1 VKISEFISTLPNT
14 ILTGDSI
21 VIPDDFIR
29 KMFSF
34 SNLNKDDVFY
44 HLGIGNNPSTLRIAI
59 EEFKVKKAVG
69 IDINDTIIDE
79 IKSKTKNIKNAYA
92 INENVT
98 SCSLS
103 EATVIFSWFTDEK
116 ISKSLSKKF
125 ESELDSGSRI
135 ISIWSPPALYLPDKI
150 DFPILVCEK
159 PFKIGVDIKDQLKA
173 IYKTDCID
181 FTAAWNLADRYI
193 KSFGTVDLRHHR
205 FLNILQSLIIWFNA
219 RDLGIAC
226 ENEIP
231 PPVKSYVEILK
242 YFFNIDLTD
251 FYQSTVNL

>member
-1 VKISEFISTLPNT
+1 MKISEFISTLPNT

-69 IDINDTIIDE
+69 IDISDTIIDE
-79 IKSKTKNIKNAYA
+79 IKSKTKIIKNAYA

-116 ISKSLSKKF
+116 ISKSLSQKF
-125 ESELDSGSRI
+125 ESELASGSRI

>member
-14 ILTGDSI
+14 VLTGDS
-21 VIPDDFIR
+21 VIIPNEFIR
-29 KMFSF
+29 KMFSI
-34 SNLNKDDVFY
+34 SNLNKDDIFY
-44 HLGIGNNPSTLRIAI
+44 HLGIGNNPSTLQIAV

-69 IDINDTIIDE
+69 IDINPTVIDE
-79 IKSKTKNIKNAYA
+79 IKSKTNIIKNVYVL
-92 INENVT
+92 NENVS

-116 ISKSLSKKF
+116 INKLLSKKF
-125 ESELDSGSRI
+125 ESELDNGTRI
-135 ISIWSPPALYLPDKI
+135 ISIWSPPALFLPDKI

-159 PFKIGVDIKDQLKA
+159 PFKIGVNIKDQLRA
-173 IYKTDCID
+173 IYKSDCID
-181 FTAAWNLADRYI
+181 FTASWNLADRYI
-193 KSFGTVDLRHHR
+193 KSFGTVDARHHR

-219 RDLGIAC
+219 RDLGIVC

-251 FYQSTVNL
+251 FY

>member
-69 IDINDTIIDE
+69 IDISDTIIDE

-92 INENVT
+92 INESVT

-116 ISKSLSKKF
+116 ISKSLSQKF
-125 ESELDSGSRI
+125 ESELASGSRI

-193 KSFGTVDLRHHR
+193 KSFETVDLRHHR

>member
-92 INENVT
+92 INESVT

-116 ISKSLSKKF
+116 ISKSLSQKF
-125 ESELDSGSRI
+125 ESELATGSRI

>member
-21 VIPDDFIR
+21 VIPNDFIR

-116 ISKSLSKKF
+116 ISKSLSQKF
-125 ESELDSGSRI
+125 KSELASGSRI

-251 FYQSTVNL
+251 FYQSTVKL

>member
-1 VKISEFISTLPNT
+1 MKISEFISTLPNT
-14 ILTGDSI
+14 VLTGDSV

-34 SNLNKDDVFY
+34 SNLNKDDIFY
-44 HLGIGNNPSTLRIAI
+44 HLGIGNNPSTLQIAT

-69 IDINDTIIDE
+69 IDINATIIDE
-79 IKSKTKNIKNAYA
+79 IKSKIKIKNVYA
-92 INENVT
+92 LNENVS

-116 ISKSLSKKF
+116 INKLLSKKF
-125 ESELDSGSRI
+125 ESELDNGARI
-135 ISIWSPPALYLPDKI
+135 ISIWSPPALFLPDKI
-150 DFPILVCEK
+150 DFPILVCQK
-159 PFKIGVDIKDQLKA
+159 PFKIGMDIKDQLRA
-173 IYKTDCID
+173 IYKSDCID
-181 FTAAWNLADRYI
+181 FTASWNWADRYI
-193 KSFGTVDLRHHR
+193 KSFGTVDASHHR
-205 FLNILQSLIIWFNA
+205 FLNILHSLIIWFNA
-219 RDLGIAC
+219 RDLGIVC

-251 FYQSTVNL
+251 FY

>member
-1 VKISEFISTLPNT
+1 MKISEFISTLPNS
-14 ILTGDSI
+14 ILTGDSV

-69 IDINDTIIDE
+69 IDINSTVIDE
-79 IKSKTKNIKNAYA
+79 IKSKTKTIKNAYA

-116 ISKSLSKKF
+116 ISQSLSKKF
-125 ESELDSGSRI
+125 ESELDGGSRI

-159 PFKIGVDIKDQLKA
+159 PFKIGVDVKDQLKA

-251 FYQSTVNL
+251 FYQNTVNL

>member
-1 VKISEFISTLPNT
+1 MKISEFISTLPNT

-125 ESELDSGSRI
+125 ESELASGSRI
-135 ISIWSPPALYLPDKI
+135 ISIWFPPALYLPDKI

-181 FTAAWNLADRYI
+181 FTA
-193 KSFGTVDLRHHR
+193 
-205 FLNILQSLIIWFNA
+205 
-219 RDLGIAC
+219 GI
-226 ENEIP
+226 
-231 PPVKSYVEILK
+231 
-242 YFFNIDLTD
+242 D
-251 FYQSTVNL
+251 

>member
-1 VKISEFISTLPNT
+1 VKISEFFSTLPST
-14 ILTGDSI
+14 VLTGDSV

-34 SNLNKDDVFY
+34 SNLNNDDIFY
-44 HLGIGNNPSTLRIAI
+44 HLGIGNNPSTLQIAI

-69 IDINDTIIDE
+69 IDINATVIDE
-79 IKSKTKNIKNAYA
+79 IKSKTKIKNVYA
-92 INENVT
+92 HNENVY

-116 ISKSLSKKF
+116 INKLLSKKF
-125 ESELDSGSRI
+125 ESELDNGARI
-135 ISIWSPPALYLPDKI
+135 ISIWSPPALFLPDKI
-150 DFPILVCEK
+150 DFPILVCQK
-159 PFKIGVDIKDQLKA
+159 PFKIGMDIKDQLRA
-173 IYKTDCID
+173 IYKSDCID
-181 FTAAWNLADRYI
+181 FTASWNLADRYI
-193 KSFGTVDLRHHR
+193 KSFGTVDASHHR

-251 FYQSTVNL
+251 FY

>member
-92 INENVT
+92 INESVT

-116 ISKSLSKKF
+116 ISKSLSQKF
-125 ESELDSGSRI
+125 ESELASGSRI

>member
-1 VKISEFISTLPNT
+1 MKIKEFISTLPNT
-14 ILTGDSI
+14 VITGDSV

-29 KMFSF
+29 KMFSI

-44 HLGIGNNPSTLRIAI
+44 HLGIGNNPSTLQIAI

-69 IDINDTIIDE
+69 IDINATVIGE
-79 IKSKTKNIKNAYA
+79 IKSKTKIINNVYA
-92 INENVT
+92 VHENVS

-116 ISKSLSKKF
+116 INKLLSEKF
-125 ESELDSGSRI
+125 ESELDNGARI
-135 ISIWSPPALYLPDKI
+135 ISIWSPPALFIPDKI

-173 IYKTDCID
+173 IYKSDCID
-181 FTAAWNLADRYI
+181 FTASWNLADRYI
-193 KSFGTVDLRHHR
+193 KSFGTVDASHHR

-231 PPVKSYVEILK
+231 PPVESYVEILK

-251 FYQSTVNL
+251 FYKGEK